1 MYVSIV
7 YSWIDLL
14 TRLRSAQACIGMR
27 FSIIEIKTFL
37 FVLVTRFTFA
47 EADEKVGKAN
57 V

>member
-1 MYVSIV
+1 
-7 YSWIDLL
+7 
-14 TRLRSAQACIGMR
+14 MR

-37 FVLVTRFTFA
+37 FVLVTHFRFA